1 MTFEKYSI
9 DYIFDKYQI
18 SGYDMLINIIE
29 SYKSHKCNI
38 IIEDTPE
45 YKENQMEIK
54 SKEKKIAL
62 DVNKLKKDI
71 KDEYQNYINIEE
83 TKEYKKLLKEFNALK
98 DEKDSTKDN
107 NEISR
112 LTEEISKLSKIIEE
126 NQINHKNEVEKL
138 KTHYDGIISD
148 LNKKNKVPLP
158 TPSNTSKKQENTQ
171 SCVPDFDNSKTY
183 KIIILDNPNT
193 KVKQKIGRRT
203 YEFLNFYKEL
213 MDLDKIESNSNF
225 NSLNDCTEYILKSKG
240 LPLSK
245 QNKSNWKRNI
255 IRCNEIFNLF
265 KDKLINVYYN
275 INNIR
280 YIKNEYWEQW
290 KTYVGNKIDEFYNV
304 TQRSVPNKNETS

>member
-1 MTFEKYSI
+1 MTFEKNSI

-38 IIEDTPE
+38 IIEDTNG
-45 YKENQMEIK
+45 YKESQMKIK
-54 SKEKKIAL
+54 NL
-62 DVNKLKKDI
+62 DVNKLNKDI
-71 KDEYQNYINIEE
+71 KDEYQNYINIGE
-83 TKEYKKLLKEFNALK
+83 TKEYKKLIKDGKE
-98 DEKDSTKDN
+98 STFDN
-107 NEISR
+107 NEIDR
-112 LTEEISKLSKIIEE
+112 LTSEISKLSKIIDE
-126 NQINHKNEVEKL
+126 NKINHKNEVEKL
-138 KTHYDGIISD
+138 KTHYDEIISE

-158 TPSNTSKKQENTQ
+158 TPSNTSKKQENTR

-213 MDLDKIESNSNF
+213 MDLDKIESNYNF
-225 NSLNDCTEYILKSKG
+225 NSLNDCTEYILKTKG

-280 YIKNEYWEQW
+280 YIKDEYWEQW
-290 KTYVGNKIDEFYNV
+290 KSYVGNKIDEFSNS
-304 TQRSVPNKNETS
+304 TQNRVSNKNETS

>member
-1 MTFEKYSI
+1 MTFEKDSI

-38 IIEDTPE
+38 IIEDTNE
-45 YKENQMEIK
+45 YKESQMKIK
-54 SKEKKIAL
+54 TL

-71 KDEYQNYINIEE
+71 KDDNQNYINIEE
-83 TKEYKKLLKEFNALK
+83 TKEYKKLLKDGKE
-98 DEKDSTKDN
+98 STFDN
-107 NEISR
+107 NDISR
-112 LTEEISKLSKIIEE
+112 LTSEISKLSKIIEE
-126 NQINHKNEVEKL
+126 NQINHKNEVKKL
-138 KTHYDGIISD
+138 KTHYDGIISE
-148 LNKKNKVPLP
+148 LNKNNKVPLP
-158 TPSNTSKKQENTQ
+158 TLSNTSKKQENTQ
-171 SCVPDFDNSKTY
+171 SCVPDFDNSETY

-203 YEFLNFYKEL
+203 YDFLNFYKEL

-225 NSLNDCTEYILKSKG
+225 NSLNDCTEYILKTKG

-280 YIKNEYWEQW
+280 YIKDKYWEQW
-290 KTYVGNKIDEFYNV
+290 KSYVGNKIDEFSNS
-304 TQRSVPNKNETS
+304 TQNRVPNKNETS